1 MALISRGPSQ
11 TGRAASSPEGFSYT
25 VTTVVTEFSH
35 SLGLSPLA
43 HTIPQNWARPT
54 VRELALSPTLPTQE
68 TAVTVS
74 VLGS

>member
-1 MALISRGPSQ
+1 MSRGLSR

-35 SLGLSPLA
+35 SLGLSPLT
-43 HTIPQNWARPT
+43 HTAPQNWARPT
-54 VRELALSPTLPTQE
+54 VRELALSPTLPTE
-68 TAVTVS
+68 EIAVTIS